1 MVGLGAG
8 LYLLAWFSRADMGKL
23 AVYLRKGSVVLVAFA
38 AAFVM
43 TRNIGLAL
51 LAGMAAW
58 SFMQR
63 TGWFPGKGK
72 IGVGGGTSSVRTPWL
87 DMKLDHRTGAISG
100 RLLQGRFEGKALD
113 DLSEAERGEVLAE
126 LRAKDAQGAKLFEAW
141 LDRASPDWAADGRGG
156 GDRAGAGPAR
166 AMTLDEAYLILGLK
180 RGAKRDEVHAAHR
193 NLMKRF
199 HPDQG
204 GSNYLASQINA
215 AKDLLLKNIGA

>member
-1 MVGLGAG
+1 LVGLGAG
-8 LYLLAWFSRADMGKL
+8 LYLLGYLSRADMGKL
-23 AVYLRKGSVVLVAFA
+23 AVYLRKGSVVL
-38 AAFVM
+38 AAFVAGFVL
-43 TRNIGLAL
+43 TRNIGVGM
-51 LAGMAAW
+51 LAGMAVW

-72 IGVGGGTSSVRTPWL
+72 IGTGGGASGVRTPWL
-87 DMKLDHRTGAISG
+87 DMTLDHQTGAISG
-100 RLLQGRFEGKALD
+100 RLLKGRFEGKALD

-126 LRAKDAQGAKLFEAW
+126 LRANDAQGAKLFEAW
-141 LDRASPDWAADGRGG
+141 LDRVSPDWS
-156 GDRAGAGPAR
+156 AGARGSSANAGPSR

-180 RGAKRDEVHAAHR
+180 PGARRGDVLTAHR

-215 AKDLLLKNIGA
+215 AKDLLLKNIGV

>member
-1 MVGLGAG
+1 MVGLGVA
-8 LYLLAWFSRADMGKL
+8 LYLLGYLSRADMGKL
-23 AVYLRKGSVVLVAFA
+23 AVYLRKGSVVLVAFG
-38 AAFVM
+38 AAFVA
-43 TRNIGLAL
+43 TRNIGVAL
-51 LAGMAAW
+51 LAGMTVW

-72 IGVGGGTSSVRTPWL
+72 IGAGGGTSGVRTPWL
-87 DMKLDHRTGAISG
+87 DMTLDHRTGAISG
-100 RLLQGRFEGKALD
+100 RLLKGRFEGKALA

-126 LRAKDAQGAKLFEAW
+126 LRANDAEAAKLFEAW
-141 LDRASPDWAADGRGG
+141 LDRVSPDWSAGG
-156 GDRAGAGPAR
+156 GSGNAGSGPSR

-180 RGAKRDEVHAAHR
+180 SGAKRDDVLAAHR

-215 AKDLLLKNIGA
+215 AKDVLLKNIKA